1 MNKKVA
7 LNILLAVAL
16 YGIFAA
22 LVIIFYEDSPEKMDW
37 EDREAHNRQYIG
49 RLSLDNASK
58 AKIIKELGSPDIT
71 EAQQIDNIQ
80 YQIMFYRTQ
89 HVKSD
94 GITTQDECTFLLF
107 KDHLLVKI
115 GKPTMETNLISEIKS
130 LTL

>member
-7 LNILLAVAL
+7 FNILLAVAI

-22 LVIIFYEDSPEKMDW
+22 SVVIFYDDSPEKMDW
-37 EDREAHNRQYIG
+37 EDREAYNRQYIG
-49 RLSLDNASK
+49 RLSMQDASK
-58 AKIIKELGSPDIT
+58 EQIIQELGSPDIT
-71 EAQQIDNIQ
+71 EAQRVDDVQ

-107 KDHLLVKI
+107 KDHNLVKI
-115 GKPTMETNLISEIKS
+115 GKPTMETTLTSEIKS